1 MRFLDV
7 KTDFAFKKVFGSE
20 QSKDILINFI
30 NSLVKFKDG
39 SIIEDLTIVDPYQIP
54 LLKGMKDTY
63 VDVKSILSNGRGV
76 IIEMQI
82 LNYEGL
88 EKRIL
93 YNAAKAYSTQLLCGD
108 EYYLLNP
115 IIAITI
121 TDFEMFSE
129 FTKVI
134 SYFKL
139 IEKDELIEY
148 SGDIELIFIELPKF
162 NKEEEELSDITDKW
176 IYFIK
181 NAGKLEY
188 IPKTLAINKEIK
200 KAFDI
205 ANQAGLNPEEL
216 EIQHKRKDFIYIQK
230 ASISYAE
237 KKGLQRGLQQG
248 IEQGLQQGIEQ
259 GLQQGLQVS
268 IINLYKYGM
277 AKEEIA
283 NILGVGVDFV
293 TKTIKPH

>member
-1 MRFLDV
+1 MHFLDV

-20 QSKDILINFI
+20 GSKDILISFL
-30 NSLVKFKDG
+30 NSIVKFKDD

-63 VDVKSILSNGRGV
+63 VDVKARLSNGNIV
-76 IIEMQI
+76 IIEMQV

-93 YNAAKAYSTQLLCGD
+93 YNAAKAYSTQLLTG
-108 EYYLLNP
+108 EQYFLLNP

-129 FTKVI
+129 FSKVI

-139 IEKDELIEY
+139 KEKDELVEY

-162 NKEEEELSDITDKW
+162 TKEENELENITDRW

-181 NAGKLEY
+181 NAGNLEY
-188 IPKTLAINKEIK
+188 IPKTLEKEVEIK
-200 KAFDI
+200 RAFEI
-205 ANQAGLNPEEL
+205 VNQAGLSAEEL
-216 EIQHKRKDFIYIQK
+216 EMQFKRKDFIYIQQ
-230 ASISYAE
+230 ASIRYAE
-237 KKGLQRGLQQG
+237 KKGMERGMEKG
-248 IEQGLQQGIEQ
+248 
-259 GLQQGLQVS
+259 
-268 IINLYKYGM
+268 
-277 AKEEIA
+277 
-283 NILGVGVDFV
+283 
-293 TKTIKPH
+293 

>member
-1 MRFLDV
+1 MHFLDV

-20 QSKDILINFI
+20 GSKDILISFL
-30 NSLVKFKDG
+30 NSIVKFNDN

-63 VDVKSILSNGRGV
+63 VDVKARLSNGNIV
-76 IIEMQI
+76 IIEMQV

-93 YNAAKAYSTQLLCGD
+93 YNAAKAYSTQLLTG
-108 EYYLLNP
+108 EQYFLLNP

-129 FTKVI
+129 FSKVI

-139 IEKDELIEY
+139 KEKDELIEY

-162 NKEEEELSDITDKW
+162 TKGEDELKDITDRW

-181 NAGKLEY
+181 NAGNLEY
-188 IPKTLAINKEIK
+188 IPKTLEKEVEIK
-200 KAFDI
+200 RAFEI
-205 ANQAGLNPEEL
+205 VNQAGLSAEEL
-216 EIQHKRKDFIYIQK
+216 EMQFKRKDFIYIQQ
-230 ASISYAE
+230 ASIRYAE
-237 KKGLQRGLQQG
+237 KKGMERGMEKGMEKGMKEGMEKGMEISVL
-248 IEQGLQQGIEQ
+248 
-259 GLQQGLQVS
+259 
-268 IINLYKYGM
+268 NLARHGM
-277 AKEEIA
+277 APEEIA
-283 NILGVGVDFV
+283 KMLELNIDFV
-293 TKTIKPH
+293 KKVVNSD